1 MNYLHFFL
9 VAECLLRTVRS
20 LLLIT
25 KMGIIIMEIH
35 FMITF
40 YVFTHRDV
48 SAAQI
53 SHAMMSRKMK
63 RTFLAFPVRVNR
75 TIHPSF
81 ILHFTRASFRRSTSL
96 RRGNS

>member
-1 MNYLHFFL
+1 MF
-9 VAECLLRTVRS
+9 
-20 LLLIT
+20 IT
-25 KMGIIIMEIH
+25 HSAIFIVDNENGNHHKWEIH

-40 YVFTHRDV
+40 YVFTPRDV

-63 RTFLAFPVRVNR
+63 RTFFLAFPVRVSR

-81 ILHFTRASFRRSTSL
+81 ILHFIRASFRRSTSL